1 MKPEEMTAEEFEK
14 HLFDKTCSFLAN
26 HRAGGDP
33 KYEQEYVAARMELKA
48 RLRGYE
54 AMKKQAEYLSTL
66 DDNGEAHEVQV
77 VQSAGKSVLA
87 EMERARNYP
96 QSARAGR

>member
-1 MKPEEMTAEEFEK
+1 MKPEEMTAEELWAAWERSNGIEEW
-14 HLFDKTCSFLAN
+14 DRLA
-26 HRAGGDP
+26 A
-33 KYEQEYVAARMELKA
+33 ELRA

-54 AMKKQAEYLSTL
+54 AMKKQAEWLSVF
-66 DDNGEAHEVQV
+66 DDNGEGHEVQA

-87 EMERARNYP
+87 EMERARSYP